1 MSKGTT
7 QKEEKPMDKRM
18 NPSGHEGRQKQ
29 MSSSENESVQA
40 KKAKGMDQTQ
50 SPSKPEARNSDDRR
64 R

>member
-1 MSKGTT
+1 
-7 QKEEKPMDKRM
+7 MDKRM